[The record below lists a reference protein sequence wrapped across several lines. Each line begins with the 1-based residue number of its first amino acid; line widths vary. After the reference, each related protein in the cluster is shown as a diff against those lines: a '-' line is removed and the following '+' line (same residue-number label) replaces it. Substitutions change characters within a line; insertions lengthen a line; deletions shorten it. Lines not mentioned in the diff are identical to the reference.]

1 MNTADYKSVSV
12 PIKTWSALHR
22 IASINFRSVP
32 QQVSFMVDRL
42 VKEQGGVLPE
52 CEYEVVDDDPVNIP

>member
-22 IASINFRSVP
+22 IASSNFRSVP

-42 VKEQGGVLPE
+42 VKEQGVLPE
-52 CEYEVVDDDPVNIP
+52 CEYEVVDDED